1 MVKSAISM
9 AIFNSKLFD
18 YVCLPVGKQ
27 LVSLPKQEHSCVAQQ
42 SVERICGARIIG
54 DIPDRLLA

>member
-1 MVKSAISM
+1 M
-9 AIFNSKLFD
+9 FD

-42 SVERICGARIIG
+42 SVERICGARMG
-54 DIPDRLLA
+54 MFQTGS